1 MNLTDE
7 KILALLGFLIFAF
20 GILATFP
27 PLAQYSEWFRLLA
40 SLTGAFIG
48 SWFGVKPIVQARS
61 ADKPK

>member
-27 PLAQYSEWFRLLA
+27 PLADYSQWFVLFA
-40 SLTGAFIG
+40 SLTGAFI
-48 SWFGVKPIVQARS
+48 SAFFGVRPIVQARS

>member
-1 MNLTDE
+1 MTDE
-7 KILALLGFLIFAF
+7 KIIALLGFLITALGF
-20 GILATFP
+20 LSVFP
-27 PLAQYSEWFRLLA
+27 PLADYSQWFVLFA

>member
-27 PLAQYSEWFRLLA
+27 PLAQYSEWFTLA
-40 SLTGAFIG
+40 GALVGAFI
-48 SWFGVKPIVQARS
+48 SAWFGVKPIVQARS